1 VRSSSNGP
9 KFAILGLA
17 IWAGPAAA
25 VDNSAALRCAA
36 LGDDQARLACYDG
49 IFRAADASAVPQA
62 TAASSAGS
70 AAGVAAAST
79 AAGVAT
85 ASTAAQDG
93 GSSAIAGGGSAVAA
107 SRPLPA
113 ADPVADFGLTP
124 SQLRSL
130 DPEKAA
136 EPRAPESIS
145 GTVAR
150 LGYKATGELVVT
162 LESGQVWMQID
173 TGSKPRVKAGDT
185 VTIKRGTLGSYLL
198 VSPSGMAT
206 RVRRLK

>member
-93 GSSAIAGGGSAVAA
+93 GSSAIAGGG
-107 SRPLPA
+107 
-113 ADPVADFGLTP
+113 
-124 SQLRSL
+124 
-130 DPEKAA
+130 
-136 EPRAPESIS
+136 
-145 GTVAR
+145 
-150 LGYKATGELVVT
+150 
-162 LESGQVWMQID
+162 
-173 TGSKPRVKAGDT
+173 
-185 VTIKRGTLGSYLL
+185 
-198 VSPSGMAT
+198 
-206 RVRRLK
+206 